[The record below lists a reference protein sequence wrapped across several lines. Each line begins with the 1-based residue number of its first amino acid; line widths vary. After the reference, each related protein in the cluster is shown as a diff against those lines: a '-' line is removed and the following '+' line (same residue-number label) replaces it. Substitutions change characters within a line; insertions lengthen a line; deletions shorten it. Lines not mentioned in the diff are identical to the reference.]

1 MFALAKPDTSSSGVV
16 GRLLGG
22 HRRPTL
28 WGMIKLPA
36 VIGSVLFVSI
46 VAIIFGMPVVPV
58 ALVGVIV
65 AFWAL
70 VALPLDTLLPII
82 VFLATGLNN
91 PLVTP
96 HEGKYSF
103 LLDPIGKLLFRN
115 LPIKLSP
122 LDIVFSV
129 LLLRTL
135 ATIKLS
141 DVHTGGVDRR
151 PPRAFAH
158 ATLISLAVIL
168 IWTVYGIGTG
178 GSVANMLWQVR
189 PLLMLP
195 IVALVSSVAM
205 ARERCFRAVKLAILA
220 SGLLK
225 VIDGSTYYFLRV
237 RPLGLKADYVSTH
250 SDTVLWS
257 VCVAI
262 LMADWF
268 EYRTKATRNR
278 MVVVGLPIFFGM
290 LINNRRTVWVVVA
303 ASTLFLIVQA
313 HGPVKR
319 QVAKVLGL
327 TWPLIA
333 LYIVAGVAAPPSL
346 AFKPVQMI
354 KSVIVQDDASSSTRD
369 IENFNLLQTLRI
381 RPLVGVGFGHPYVE
395 QIVAYDVTITGFK
408 NYRYIPHNSFLGLW
422 AFTGLFCAA
431 GYHLMIPVGIYYAV
445 WARRRSRHARRR
457 SSGDWAVCAVI
468 AYLIQ
473 SWSDIGLQDWTALIL
488 CAVGLGAG
496 AALYQHVETELA
508 EHDGGERPATRPVS
522 ASAALERQT
531 QR

>member
-1 MFALAKPDTSSSGVV
+1 MFALAKPDTASPVVV
-16 GRLLGG
+16 GRLPGA

-28 WGMIKLPA
+28 WRRVKLPA
-36 VIGSVLFVSI
+36 VVGLVMFASI
-46 VAIIFGMPVVPV
+46 VAIIFEMPIVPV
-58 ALVGVIV
+58 ALVGAIV

-70 VALPLDTLLPII
+70 VVLPLDTLVPII

-103 LLDPIGKLLFRN
+103 LLDPIGRLLFHN

-122 LDIVFSV
+122 LDIVISV

-151 PPRAFAH
+151 PPRAFAQ
-158 ATLISLAVIL
+158 ATVISLAVIL
-168 IWTVYGIGTG
+168 IWTIYGIGTG

-195 IVALVSSVAM
+195 IVALISSVAM
-205 ARERCFRAVKLAILA
+205 ARERCFRSVKLAILA

-237 RPLGLKADYVSTH
+237 RPIGLKADYVSTH

-262 LMADWF
+262 LLADWF
-268 EYRTKATRNR
+268 EYRSKATRNR
-278 MVVVGLPIFFGM
+278 MVIVGLPIFFGM

-303 ASTLFLIVQA
+303 ASILFLMVQA

-319 QVAKVLGL
+319 QVAKVLSL

-333 LYIVAGVAAPPSL
+333 LYIAAGVAAPPSL

-369 IENFNLLQTLRI
+369 IENYNLLQTLRV

-395 QIVAYDVTITGFK
+395 KIAAYDVTRTGFK

-445 WARRRSRHARRR
+445 WARRRSRYPRRR

-468 AYLIQ
+468 AYLVQ

-488 CAVGLGAG
+488 CGVGLGAG
-496 AALYQHVETELA
+496 AALYQHVQTEPA
-508 EHDGGERPATRPVS
+508 EDDGGVRSPTRPVS
-522 ASAALERQT
+522 ESVAFGQQS